1 MFSDIRPHT
10 FGPIV
15 LDQPIGHA
23 TQLPATVE
31 LTVEE
36 PVDMEAV
43 EATAWAEGFER
54 GFHSGARTAREEQE
68 ATLLQLVALTRNALE
83 DADEFTRALERQV
96 IDLSLAVAE
105 RVVERELQTDPGVVL
120 DIVREALAS
129 SAANCRIVLLADAND
144 SDPSIPTL
152 DSMFAA
158 SADAP
163 VYEPFSSQPDDLA
176 VILYTSGTTSDPKG
190 VMLTHANLHA
200 EANAVFD
207 RLRIDSLGCSGEEGR
222 SLIEAP
228 VES

>member
-15 LDQPIGHA
+15 LDQPHGHA

-120 DIVREALAS
+120 DIVREALEGVRSVTSAS
-129 SAANCRIVLLADAND
+129 VRVNPEDHPLVAPHWDRFVRPPLADRAHLVADERVERGGCVIETQMGKIDAQPSSKLSEIANG
-144 SDPSIPTL
+144 
-152 DSMFAA
+152 F
-158 SADAP
+158 
-163 VYEPFSSQPDDLA
+163 Q
-176 VILYTSGTTSDPKG
+176 G
-190 VMLTHANLHA
+190 
-200 EANAVFD
+200 
-207 RLRIDSLGCSGEEGR
+207 
-222 SLIEAP
+222 LIEGEP
-228 VES
+228 L